1 MSLKLLTKSKKFLRR
16 IRTLIGVS
24 LKFLARSKKFLVGI
38 GILLFF
44 IGLATIAIWFVRDP
58 NAMDTAHVWEPP
70 STQWILGTDLFGHDV
85 FSLFV
90 YGINMSLRIGT
101 IAGLI
106 ATAIGVAIGAIAGY
120 RGGTVDE
127 VLMSITN
134 VMLVIP
140 GLALLIVLAAFL
152 KVRNELLMA
161 SIIGITSWPWT
172 ARSIRSQTLSL
183 KSREFI
189 ELSRLSGLSELKIIF
204 QDVLPN
210 MFSYVFMCFAL
221 QMANGVLSETGLSMI
236 GLGPTDII
244 SLGMMLRWA
253 LLYETVRLGK
263 WWMFIPVTVAIA
275 FLTTSLLLINTGMD
289 EIFNP
294 RMRRL

>member
-1 MSLKLLTKSKKFLRR
+1 MSLKLLTKLKEFLGR
-16 IRTLIGVS
+16 IRIFLSVN
-24 LKFLARSKKFLVGI
+24 LKFLARSKKLLVGI

-44 IGLATIAIWFVRDP
+44 IGLATIVIWFVRDP
-58 NAMDTAHVWEPP
+58 SAMDKYHVWEPP
-70 STQWILGTDLFGHDV
+70 SIQWILGTDPFGRDV

-90 YGINMSLRIGT
+90 NGINMSLRIGI
-101 IAGLI
+101 IAGLV
-106 ATAIGVAIGAIAGY
+106 ATVTGVAIGAIAGY
-120 RGGTVDE
+120 KGGTTDE
-127 VLMSITN
+127 ILMSITN

-140 GLALLIVLAAFL
+140 SLALLIVLAAFL

-189 ELSRLSGLSELKIIF
+189 ELSRMSGLSELKIIV

-236 GLGPTDII
+236 GLGPTDIT

-253 LLYETVRLGK
+253 LLWETVRLGK

-289 EIFNP
+289 EVFNP
-294 RMRRL
+294 RMKKL